1 MGYLGRHA
9 TYAKTFSLKSLT
21 KWGTA
26 FTFVIY
32 AISLSIA
39 HGLSFRKDLK
49 FIMMCRSLVSC
60 YVSMGNFSVML
71 LNSINPSEST

>member
-39 HGLSFRKDLK
+39 HDLSFRKDLK
-49 FIMMCRSLVSC
+49 FIITCRSSK
-60 YVSMGNFSVML
+60 L
-71 LNSINPSEST
+71 LCFHGELFGDVIKFNQS